1 MRTALN
7 RWSIG
12 LALGVLVVGMGPEAA
27 SGQCRTNADT
37 VATYLRTARG
47 IFAAADSA
55 NLVSHGY
62 PFARPAQISAATDT
76 TVCSAAVAAYNAAA
90 QVTGTSNAIASA
102 YVFTIGSAGWI
113 VVSPS
118 DTTGEYLMYHIFDSS
133 WVLKE
138 SLGG

>member
-1 MRTALN
+1 VAAPVVL
-7 RWSIG
+7 IG
-12 LALGVLVVGMGPEAA
+12 VEPAT
-27 SGQCRTNADT
+27 GQCRTNADS

-47 IFAAADSA
+47 IFASADSV

-62 PFARPAQISAATDT
+62 PFARPAQISPATDT

-90 QVTGTSNAIASA
+90 RVTGTPKAIASA
-102 YVFTIGSAGWI
+102 YVFAIGSAGWI

-118 DTTGEYLMYHIFDSS
+118 DTTGEYLMYHIFNSS